1 MKIKTLQIHK
11 RSVNGFSDI
20 QDKYYYNRE
29 KGVFAISDG
38 ATQGFK
44 SEIWA
49 EILVNNFVQHP
60 EFEVEKLLIDLEKY
74 AQDFSEIK
82 FEPNPNSAL
91 RMLELRKIADGSY
104 ATFIGIEV
112 GKDTLKYIS
121 SGDVC
126 GFVKTIDGLQSFPFS
141 NVEELDRDKGFLS
154 TTRLLNHQ
162 VKPEQFRSGKLS
174 IKENDKIIL
183 MTDAVAR
190 LTLRDNN
197 IIDKILHL
205 EDFESFKDYIISEWE
220 AKRLEE
226 DDITICV
233 IEPNAKSEEQNIY
246 PPRDFTFPKVETLSK
261 ILNPNLNKDG
271 DMEKI
276 IYYLKPL
283 QEKIIKIDKDIQVIK
298 KILLSGIIFIII
310 LFIGLFIF
318 FCKYLDKVEKEAEKY
333 FLRQENIQKSMNTEL
348 EHFNKELIIIKED
361 ISSLRD
367 SLKSNKNDSIKM
379 NINNQNK

>member
-11 RSVNGFSDI
+11 RSVSGFSDI
-20 QDKYYYNRE
+20 QDKYCYSEE
-29 KGVFAISDG
+29 KGIIAISDG

-49 EILVNNFVQHP
+49 EMLVNNFVQNP
-60 EFEVEKLLIDLEKY
+60 EFEIEKFLIDLEKY
-74 AQDFSEIK
+74 AQDFSEIE
-82 FEPNPNSAL
+82 FEPNPNPAL
-91 RMLELRKIADGSY
+91 RILELRKIADGSY
-104 ATFIGIEV
+104 ATFMGIEV
-112 GKDTLKYIS
+112 RKDTLRYVS

-126 GFVKTIDGLQSFPFS
+126 GFVKTTDGLQSFPFS
-141 NVEELDRDKGFLS
+141 NVEELDKDKGFLS

-162 VKPEQFRSGKLS
+162 VKQEQFRSGKLS

-233 IEPNAKSEEQNIY
+233 IEPNAKSEEQNIH
-246 PPRDFTFPKVETLSK
+246 PPKDFSFPKVETPIINFNNDFK
-261 ILNPNLNKDG
+261 DKNKE
-271 DMEKI
+271 EKQQYEQDI
-276 IYYLKPL
+276 IVSDL
-283 QEKIIKIDKDIQVIK
+283 QKKHKVSK
-298 KILLSGIIFIII
+298 KILGYATII
-310 LFIGLFIF
+310 LMLFILGIG
-318 FCKYLDKVEKEAEKY
+318 YLLYSGK
-333 FLRQENIQKSMNTEL
+333 IQKRIN
-348 EHFNKELIIIKED
+348 IKEKAF
-361 ISSLRD
+361 IEKPQVKLE
-367 SLKSNKNDSIKM
+367 KNIDTIKTDT
-379 NINNQNK
+379 K

>member
-11 RSVNGFSDI
+11 RSVSGFSDI
-20 QDKYYYNRE
+20 QDKYCYSEE
-29 KGVFAISDG
+29 KGVIAISDG

-49 EILVNNFVQHP
+49 EMLANNFVQNP
-60 EFEVEKLLIDLEKY
+60 EFEIEKFLIDLEKY
-74 AQDFSEIK
+74 AQDFSEIE
-82 FEPNPNSAL
+82 FEPNPNPAL

-104 ATFIGIEV
+104 ATFMGIEV
-112 GKDTLKYIS
+112 RKDTLRYVS

-126 GFVKTIDGLQSFPFS
+126 GFVKITDGLQSFPFS
-141 NVEELDRDKGFLS
+141 NVEELDKDKGFLS

-183 MTDAVAR
+183 MTDAVTR

-233 IEPNAKSEEQNIY
+233 IEPNAKSEEQNIH
-246 PPRDFTFPKVETLSK
+246 PPKDFSFPKVETPIINFNNDFK
-261 ILNPNLNKDG
+261 DKNKE
-271 DMEKI
+271 EKQQYERDI
-276 IYYLKPL
+276 IVSDL
-283 QEKIIKIDKDIQVIK
+283 QKKHKVSEKTLGYVTIGLV
-298 KILLSGIIFIII
+298 
-310 LFIGLFIF
+310 LFILGIG
-318 FCKYLDKVEKEAEKY
+318 YLLYSGK
-333 FLRQENIQKSMNTEL
+333 IQKRIN
-348 EHFNKELIIIKED
+348 IKEKAF
-361 ISSLRD
+361 IEKPQVKLE
-367 SLKSNKNDSIKM
+367 KNIDTIKTDT
-379 NINNQNK
+379 K

>member
-49 EILVNNFVQHP
+49 EMLVNNFVQNP
-60 EFEVEKLLIDLEKY
+60 EFEIEKFLIDLEKY

-233 IEPNAKSEEQNIY
+233 IEPNAKSDEQNIY
-246 PPRDFTFPKVETLSK
+246 PPRDFTFPKVETPIIDINFNNDFKDKSMEGIKKHLYEQDIIISDLQKKYRVLEK
-261 ILNPNLNKDG
+261 ILG
-271 DMEKI
+271 CT
-276 IYYLKPL
+276 
-283 QEKIIKIDKDIQVIK
+283 
-298 KILLSGIIFIII
+298 III
-310 LFIGLFIF
+310 LVLFILGIG
-318 FCKYLDKVEKEAEKY
+318 YLLYSGK
-333 FLRQENIQKSMNTEL
+333 IQKRIN
-348 EHFNKELIIIKED
+348 IKEKAL
-361 ISSLRD
+361 IEKPQVKLE
-367 SLKSNKNDSIKM
+367 KNIDTIKTDT
-379 NINNQNK
+379 K

>member
-11 RSVNGFSDI
+11 RSVSGFSDI
-20 QDKYYYNRE
+20 QDKYCYNGE
-29 KGVFAISDG
+29 KGVIAISDG

-49 EILVNNFVQHP
+49 EMLVNNFVQNP
-60 EFEVEKLLIDLEKY
+60 EFEIEKFLIDLEKY
-74 AQDFSEIK
+74 AQDFSEIE
-82 FEPNPNSAL
+82 FEPNPNPAL

-104 ATFIGIEV
+104 ATFMGIEV
-112 GKDTLKYIS
+112 REDTLRYVS

-126 GFVKTIDGLQSFPFS
+126 GFVKITDGLQSFPFS
-141 NVEELDRDKGFLS
+141 NVEELDKDKGFLS

-233 IEPNAKSEEQNIY
+233 IEPNAKSEEQNIH
-246 PPRDFTFPKVETLSK
+246 PPKDFSFPKVETP
-261 ILNPNLNKDG
+261 IINLNNDFKDKNKE
-271 DMEKI
+271 EKQQYERDI
-276 IYYLKPL
+276 IVSDL
-283 QEKIIKIDKDIQVIK
+283 QKKHKISEKTLGYVTIGLV
-298 KILLSGIIFIII
+298 
-310 LFIGLFIF
+310 LFILGIG
-318 FCKYLDKVEKEAEKY
+318 YLLYSGK
-333 FLRQENIQKSMNTEL
+333 IQKRIN
-348 EHFNKELIIIKED
+348 IKEKAF
-361 ISSLRD
+361 IEKPQVKLE
-367 SLKSNKNDSIKM
+367 KNIDTIKTDT
-379 NINNQNK
+379 K

>member
-11 RSVNGFSDI
+11 RSVSGFSDI
-20 QDKYYYNRE
+20 QDKYCYSEE
-29 KGVFAISDG
+29 KGVIAISDG

-49 EILVNNFVQHP
+49 EMLVNNFVQNP
-60 EFEVEKLLIDLEKY
+60 EFEIEKFLIDLEKY
-74 AQDFSEIK
+74 AQNFSEIE
-82 FEPNPNSAL
+82 FEPNPNPAL

-126 GFVKTIDGLQSFPFS
+126 GFVKITDGLQSFPFS
-141 NVEELDRDKGFLS
+141 NVEELDKDKGFLS

-233 IEPNAKSEEQNIY
+233 IEPNAKSEEQNIH
-246 PPRDFTFPKVETLSK
+246 PPKDFSFPKVETP
-261 ILNPNLNKDG
+261 IINLNNDFKDKNKE
-271 DMEKI
+271 EKQQYERDI
-276 IYYLKPL
+276 IVSDL
-283 QEKIIKIDKDIQVIK
+283 QKKHKISEKTLGYVTIGLV
-298 KILLSGIIFIII
+298 
-310 LFIGLFIF
+310 LFILGIG
-318 FCKYLDKVEKEAEKY
+318 YLLYSGK
-333 FLRQENIQKSMNTEL
+333 IQKRIN
-348 EHFNKELIIIKED
+348 IKEKAF
-361 ISSLRD
+361 IEKPQVKLE
-367 SLKSNKNDSIKM
+367 KNIDTIKTDT
-379 NINNQNK
+379 K

>member
-11 RSVNGFSDI
+11 CSVSGFSDI
-20 QDKYYYNRE
+20 QDKYCYSEE
-29 KGVFAISDG
+29 KGVIAISDG

-49 EILVNNFVQHP
+49 EMLVNNFVQNP
-60 EFEVEKLLIDLEKY
+60 EFEIEKFLIDLEKY
-74 AQDFSEIK
+74 AQDFSEIE
-82 FEPNPNSAL
+82 FEPNPNPAL
-91 RMLELRKIADGSY
+91 RMLELRTIADGSY
-104 ATFIGIEV
+104 ATFMGIEV
-112 GKDTLKYIS
+112 RKDTLRYVS

-126 GFVKTIDGLQSFPFS
+126 GFVKTTDGLQSFPFS
-141 NVEELDRDKGFLS
+141 NVEELDKDKGFLS

-162 VKPEQFRSGKLS
+162 VKQEQFRSGKLS

-233 IEPNAKSEEQNIY
+233 IEPNAKSEEQNIH
-246 PPRDFTFPKVETLSK
+246 PPKDFSFPKVETPIINFNNDFK
-261 ILNPNLNKDG
+261 DKNKE
-271 DMEKI
+271 EKQQYERDI
-276 IYYLKPL
+276 IVSDL
-283 QEKIIKIDKDIQVIK
+283 QKKHKVSK
-298 KILLSGIIFIII
+298 KILGYATII
-310 LFIGLFIF
+310 LVLFILGIG
-318 FCKYLDKVEKEAEKY
+318 YLLYSGK
-333 FLRQENIQKSMNTEL
+333 IQKRIN
-348 EHFNKELIIIKED
+348 IKEKAF
-361 ISSLRD
+361 IEKPQVKLE
-367 SLKSNKNDSIKM
+367 KNIDTIKTDT
-379 NINNQNK
+379 K

>member
-11 RSVNGFSDI
+11 RSVSGFSDI
-20 QDKYYYNRE
+20 QDKYCYSEE
-29 KGVFAISDG
+29 KGVIAISDG

-49 EILVNNFVQHP
+49 EMLVNNFVQNP
-60 EFEVEKLLIDLEKY
+60 EFEIEKFLIDLEKY
-74 AQDFSEIK
+74 AQDFSEIE
-82 FEPNPNSAL
+82 FEPNPNPAL

-104 ATFIGIEV
+104 ATFMGIEV
-112 GKDTLKYIS
+112 REDTLRYVS

-126 GFVKTIDGLQSFPFS
+126 GFVKITDGLQSFLFS
-141 NVEELDRDKGFLS
+141 NVEELDKDKGFLS
-154 TTRLLNHQ
+154 TTRLLNHH

-233 IEPNAKSEEQNIY
+233 IEPNAKSEEQNIH
-246 PPRDFTFPKVETLSK
+246 PPKDFSFPKVETP
-261 ILNPNLNKDG
+261 IINLNNDFKDKNKE
-271 DMEKI
+271 EKQQYERDI
-276 IYYLKPL
+276 IVSDL
-283 QEKIIKIDKDIQVIK
+283 QKKHKVSEKTLGYVTIGLV
-298 KILLSGIIFIII
+298 
-310 LFIGLFIF
+310 LFILGIG
-318 FCKYLDKVEKEAEKY
+318 YLLYSGK
-333 FLRQENIQKSMNTEL
+333 IQKRIN
-348 EHFNKELIIIKED
+348 IKEKAF
-361 ISSLRD
+361 IEKPQVKLE
-367 SLKSNKNDSIKM
+367 KNIDTIKTDT
-379 NINNQNK
+379 K

>member
-11 RSVNGFSDI
+11 CSVSGFSDI
-20 QDKYYYNRE
+20 QDKYCYSEE
-29 KGVFAISDG
+29 KGVIAISDG

-49 EILVNNFVQHP
+49 EMLVNNFVQNP
-60 EFEVEKLLIDLEKY
+60 EFEIEKFLIDLEKY
-74 AQDFSEIK
+74 AQDFSEIE
-82 FEPNPNSAL
+82 FEPNPNPAL

-104 ATFIGIEV
+104 ATFMGIEV
-112 GKDTLKYIS
+112 RKDTLRYVS

-126 GFVKTIDGLQSFPFS
+126 GFVETTDGLQSFPFS
-141 NVEELDRDKGFLS
+141 NVEELDKDKGFLS

-162 VKPEQFRSGKLS
+162 VKQEQFRSGKLS

-233 IEPNAKSEEQNIY
+233 IEPNAKSEEQNIH
-246 PPRDFTFPKVETLSK
+246 PPKDFSFPKVETPIINFNNDFK
-261 ILNPNLNKDG
+261 DKNKE
-271 DMEKI
+271 EKQQYERDI
-276 IYYLKPL
+276 IVSDL
-283 QEKIIKIDKDIQVIK
+283 QKKHKVSK
-298 KILLSGIIFIII
+298 KILGYATII
-310 LFIGLFIF
+310 LVLFILGIG
-318 FCKYLDKVEKEAEKY
+318 YLLYSGK
-333 FLRQENIQKSMNTEL
+333 IQKRIN
-348 EHFNKELIIIKED
+348 IKEKAF
-361 ISSLRD
+361 IEKPQVKLE
-367 SLKSNKNDSIKM
+367 KNIDTIKTDT
-379 NINNQNK
+379 K

>member
-11 RSVNGFSDI
+11 RSVSGFSDI
-20 QDKYYYNRE
+20 QDKYCYSEE
-29 KGVFAISDG
+29 KGVIAISDG

-49 EILVNNFVQHP
+49 EMLVNNFVQNP
-60 EFEVEKLLIDLEKY
+60 EFEIEKFLIDLEKY
-74 AQDFSEIK
+74 AQDFSEIE
-82 FEPNPNSAL
+82 FEPNPNPAL

-104 ATFIGIEV
+104 ATFMGIEV
-112 GKDTLKYIS
+112 RKDTLRYVS

-126 GFVKTIDGLQSFPFS
+126 GFVKTTDGLQSFPFS
-141 NVEELDRDKGFLS
+141 NVEELDKDKGFLS

-162 VKPEQFRSGKLS
+162 VKQEQFRSGKLS

-233 IEPNAKSEEQNIY
+233 IEPNAKSEEQNIH
-246 PPRDFTFPKVETLSK
+246 PPKDFSFPKVETPIINFNNDFK
-261 ILNPNLNKDG
+261 DKNKE
-271 DMEKI
+271 EKQQYERDI
-276 IYYLKPL
+276 IVSDL
-283 QEKIIKIDKDIQVIK
+283 QKKHKVSEKTLGYVTIGLV
-298 KILLSGIIFIII
+298 
-310 LFIGLFIF
+310 LFILGIG
-318 FCKYLDKVEKEAEKY
+318 YLLYSGK
-333 FLRQENIQKSMNTEL
+333 IQKRIN
-348 EHFNKELIIIKED
+348 IKEKAF
-361 ISSLRD
+361 IEKPQVKLE
-367 SLKSNKNDSIKM
+367 KNIDTIKTDT
-379 NINNQNK
+379 K

>member
-11 RSVNGFSDI
+11 RSVSGFSDI
-20 QDKYYYNRE
+20 QDKYCYSEE
-29 KGVFAISDG
+29 KGVIAISDG

-49 EILVNNFVQHP
+49 EMLVNNFVQNP
-60 EFEVEKLLIDLEKY
+60 EFEIEKFLIDLEKY
-74 AQDFSEIK
+74 AQDFSEIE
-82 FEPNPNSAL
+82 FEPNPNPAL

-104 ATFIGIEV
+104 ATFMGIEV
-112 GKDTLKYIS
+112 RKDTLRYVS

-126 GFVKTIDGLQSFPFS
+126 GFVKTTDGLQSFPFS
-141 NVEELDRDKGFLS
+141 NVEELDKDKGFLS

-233 IEPNAKSEEQNIY
+233 IEPNAKSEEQNIH
-246 PPRDFTFPKVETLSK
+246 PPKDFSFPKVETPIINFNNDFK
-261 ILNPNLNKDG
+261 DKNKE
-271 DMEKI
+271 EKQQYERDI
-276 IYYLKPL
+276 IVSDL
-283 QEKIIKIDKDIQVIK
+283 QKKHKVSK
-298 KILLSGIIFIII
+298 KILGYATII
-310 LFIGLFIF
+310 LVLFILGIG
-318 FCKYLDKVEKEAEKY
+318 YLLYSGK
-333 FLRQENIQKSMNTEL
+333 IQKRIN
-348 EHFNKELIIIKED
+348 IKEKAF
-361 ISSLRD
+361 IEKPQVKLE
-367 SLKSNKNDSIKM
+367 KNIDTIKTDT
-379 NINNQNK
+379 K

>member
-11 RSVNGFSDI
+11 CSVSGFSDI
-20 QDKYYYNRE
+20 QDKYCYSEE
-29 KGVFAISDG
+29 KGVIAISDG

-49 EILVNNFVQHP
+49 EMLVNNFVQNP
-60 EFEVEKLLIDLEKY
+60 EFEIEKFLIDLEKY
-74 AQDFSEIK
+74 AQDFSEIE
-82 FEPNPNSAL
+82 FEPNPNPAL
-91 RMLELRKIADGSY
+91 RMLELRKIAAGSY
-104 ATFIGIEV
+104 ATFMGIEV
-112 GKDTLKYIS
+112 RKDTLRYVS

-126 GFVKTIDGLQSFPFS
+126 GFVKTTDGLQSFPFS
-141 NVEELDRDKGFLS
+141 NVEELDKDKGFLS

-162 VKPEQFRSGKLS
+162 VKQEQFRSGKLS

-233 IEPNAKSEEQNIY
+233 IEPNAKSEEQNIH
-246 PPRDFTFPKVETLSK
+246 PPKDFSFPKVEMPIINFNNDFKDKNKEEKQQYERDIIVSDLQKKHKVSEKTLGYVT
-261 ILNPNLNKDG
+261 IGL
-271 DMEKI
+271 
-276 IYYLKPL
+276 
-283 QEKIIKIDKDIQVIK
+283 V
-298 KILLSGIIFIII
+298 
-310 LFIGLFIF
+310 LFILGIG
-318 FCKYLDKVEKEAEKY
+318 YLLYSGK
-333 FLRQENIQKSMNTEL
+333 IQKRIN
-348 EHFNKELIIIKED
+348 IKEKVF
-361 ISSLRD
+361 IEKPQVKLE
-367 SLKSNKNDSIKM
+367 KNIDTIKTDT
-379 NINNQNK
+379 K

>member
-11 RSVNGFSDI
+11 CSVSGFSDI
-20 QDKYYYNRE
+20 QDKYCYSEE
-29 KGVFAISDG
+29 KGVIAISDG

-49 EILVNNFVQHP
+49 EMLVNNFVQNP
-60 EFEVEKLLIDLEKY
+60 EFEIEKFLIDLEKY
-74 AQDFSEIK
+74 AQDFSEIE
-82 FEPNPNSAL
+82 FEPNPNPAL

-104 ATFIGIEV
+104 ATFMGIEV
-112 GKDTLKYIS
+112 REDTLRYVS

-126 GFVKTIDGLQSFPFS
+126 GFVKTTDGLQSFPFS
-141 NVEELDRDKGFLS
+141 NVEELDKDKGFLS

-162 VKPEQFRSGKLS
+162 MKPEQFRSGKLS

-190 LTLRDNN
+190 LILRDNN

-233 IEPNAKSEEQNIY
+233 IEPNAKSEEQNIH
-246 PPRDFTFPKVETLSK
+246 PPKDFSFPKVETPIINFNNDFK
-261 ILNPNLNKDG
+261 DKNKE
-271 DMEKI
+271 EKQQYERDI
-276 IYYLKPL
+276 IVSDL
-283 QEKIIKIDKDIQVIK
+283 QKKHKVSEKTLGYVTIGLV
-298 KILLSGIIFIII
+298 
-310 LFIGLFIF
+310 LFILGIG
-318 FCKYLDKVEKEAEKY
+318 YLLYSGK
-333 FLRQENIQKSMNTEL
+333 IQKRIN
-348 EHFNKELIIIKED
+348 IKEKAF
-361 ISSLRD
+361 IEKPQVKLE
-367 SLKSNKNDSIKM
+367 KNIDTIKTDT
-379 NINNQNK
+379 K

>member
-11 RSVNGFSDI
+11 RSVSGFSDI
-20 QDKYYYNRE
+20 QDKYCYSEE
-29 KGVFAISDG
+29 KGVIAISDG

-49 EILVNNFVQHP
+49 EMLVNNFVQNP
-60 EFEVEKLLIDLEKY
+60 EFEIEKFLIDLEKY
-74 AQDFSEIK
+74 AQDFSEIE
-82 FEPNPNSAL
+82 FEPNPNPAL

-104 ATFIGIEV
+104 ATFMGIEV
-112 GKDTLKYIS
+112 RKDTLRYVS

-126 GFVKTIDGLQSFPFS
+126 GFVKITDGLQSFPFS
-141 NVEELDRDKGFLS
+141 NVEELDKDKGFLS

-233 IEPNAKSEEQNIY
+233 IEPNAKSEEQNIH
-246 PPRDFTFPKVETLSK
+246 PPKDFSFPKVETPIINFNNDFKDKNKEEKQQYERDIIVSDLQKKHK
-261 ILNPNLNKDG
+261 IS
-271 DMEKI
+271 EKTLGYVTI
-276 IYYLKPL
+276 GL
-283 QEKIIKIDKDIQVIK
+283 V
-298 KILLSGIIFIII
+298 
-310 LFIGLFIF
+310 LFILGIG
-318 FCKYLDKVEKEAEKY
+318 YLLYSGK
-333 FLRQENIQKSMNTEL
+333 IQKRIN
-348 EHFNKELIIIKED
+348 IKEKAF
-361 ISSLRD
+361 IEKPQVKLE
-367 SLKSNKNDSIKM
+367 KNIDTIKTDT
-379 NINNQNK
+379 K

>member
-11 RSVNGFSDI
+11 CSVSGFSDI
-20 QDKYYYNRE
+20 QDKYCYSEE
-29 KGVFAISDG
+29 KGIIAISDG

-49 EILVNNFVQHP
+49 EMLVNNFVQNP
-60 EFEVEKLLIDLEKY
+60 EFEIEKFLIDLEKY
-74 AQDFSEIK
+74 AQDFSEIE
-82 FEPNPNSAL
+82 FEPNPNPAL
-91 RMLELRKIADGSY
+91 RILELRKIADGSY
-104 ATFIGIEV
+104 ATFMGIEV
-112 GKDTLKYIS
+112 RKDTLRYVS

-126 GFVKTIDGLQSFPFS
+126 GFVKTTDGLQSFPFS
-141 NVEELDRDKGFLS
+141 NVEELDKDKGFLS

-162 VKPEQFRSGKLS
+162 VKQEQFRSGKLS

-233 IEPNAKSEEQNIY
+233 IEPNAKSEEQNIH
-246 PPRDFTFPKVETLSK
+246 PPKDFSFPKVETPIINFNNDFK
-261 ILNPNLNKDG
+261 DKNKE
-271 DMEKI
+271 EKQQYEQDI
-276 IYYLKPL
+276 IVSDL
-283 QEKIIKIDKDIQVIK
+283 QKKHKVSK
-298 KILLSGIIFIII
+298 KILGYATII
-310 LFIGLFIF
+310 LMLFILGIG
-318 FCKYLDKVEKEAEKY
+318 YLLYSGK
-333 FLRQENIQKSMNTEL
+333 IQKRIN
-348 EHFNKELIIIKED
+348 IKEKAF
-361 ISSLRD
+361 IEKPQVKLE
-367 SLKSNKNDSIKM
+367 KNIDTIKTDT
-379 NINNQNK
+379 K

>member
-11 RSVNGFSDI
+11 CSVSGFSDI
-20 QDKYYYNRE
+20 QDKYCYNGE
-29 KGVFAISDG
+29 KGVIAISDG

-49 EILVNNFVQHP
+49 EMLVNNFVQNP
-60 EFEVEKLLIDLEKY
+60 EFEIEKFLIDLEKY
-74 AQDFSEIK
+74 AQDFSEIE
-82 FEPNPNSAL
+82 FEPNPNPAL
-91 RMLELRKIADGSY
+91 RMLEFRKIADGSY
-104 ATFIGIEV
+104 ATFMGIEV
-112 GKDTLKYIS
+112 REDTLRYVS

-126 GFVKTIDGLQSFPFS
+126 GFVKITDGLQSFPFS
-141 NVEELDRDKGFLS
+141 NVEELDKDKGFLS

-233 IEPNAKSEEQNIY
+233 IEPNAKSEEQNIH
-246 PPRDFTFPKVETLSK
+246 PPKDFSFPKVETP
-261 ILNPNLNKDG
+261 IINLNNDFKDKNKE
-271 DMEKI
+271 EKQQYERDI
-276 IYYLKPL
+276 IVSDL
-283 QEKIIKIDKDIQVIK
+283 QKKHKISEKTLGYVTIGLV
-298 KILLSGIIFIII
+298 
-310 LFIGLFIF
+310 LFILGIG
-318 FCKYLDKVEKEAEKY
+318 YLLYSGK
-333 FLRQENIQKSMNTEL
+333 IQKRIN
-348 EHFNKELIIIKED
+348 IKEKAF
-361 ISSLRD
+361 IEKPQVKLE
-367 SLKSNKNDSIKM
+367 KNIDTIKTDT
-379 NINNQNK
+379 K

>member
-11 RSVNGFSDI
+11 RSVSGFSDI
-20 QDKYYYNRE
+20 QDKYCYSEE
-29 KGVFAISDG
+29 KGVIAISDG

-44 SEIWA
+44 SEIWV
-49 EILVNNFVQHP
+49 EMLVNNFVQNP
-60 EFEVEKLLIDLEKY
+60 EFEIEKFLIDLEKY
-74 AQDFSEIK
+74 AQDFSEIE
-82 FEPNPNSAL
+82 FEPNPNPAL

-104 ATFIGIEV
+104 ATFMGIEV
-112 GKDTLKYIS
+112 QEDTLRYVS

-126 GFVKTIDGLQSFPFS
+126 GFVKTTDGLQYFPFS
-141 NVEELDRDKGFLS
+141 NVEELDKDKGFLS

-174 IKENDKIIL
+174 IKENNKIIL

-233 IEPNAKSEEQNIY
+233 IEPNAKSEEQNIH
-246 PPRDFTFPKVETLSK
+246 PPKDFSFPKVETPIINFNNDFK
-261 ILNPNLNKDG
+261 DKNKE
-271 DMEKI
+271 EKQQYERDI
-276 IYYLKPL
+276 IVSDL
-283 QEKIIKIDKDIQVIK
+283 QKKHKVSEKTLGYVTIGLV
-298 KILLSGIIFIII
+298 
-310 LFIGLFIF
+310 LFILGIG
-318 FCKYLDKVEKEAEKY
+318 YLLYSGK
-333 FLRQENIQKSMNTEL
+333 IQKRIN
-348 EHFNKELIIIKED
+348 IKEKAL
-361 ISSLRD
+361 IEKPQVKLE
-367 SLKSNKNDSIKM
+367 KNIDTIKTDT
-379 NINNQNK
+379 K

>member
-11 RSVNGFSDI
+11 RSVSGFSDI
-20 QDKYYYNRE
+20 QDKYCYSEE
-29 KGVFAISDG
+29 KGVIAISDG

-49 EILVNNFVQHP
+49 EMLVNNFVQNP
-60 EFEVEKLLIDLEKY
+60 EFEIEKFLIDLEKY
-74 AQDFSEIK
+74 AQDFSEIE
-82 FEPNPNSAL
+82 FEPNPNPAL

-104 ATFIGIEV
+104 ATFMGIEV
-112 GKDTLKYIS
+112 REDTLRYVS

-126 GFVKTIDGLQSFPFS
+126 GFVKITDGLQSFPFS
-141 NVEELDRDKGFLS
+141 NVEELDKDKGFLS

-233 IEPNAKSEEQNIY
+233 IEPNAKSEEQNIH
-246 PPRDFTFPKVETLSK
+246 PPKDFSFPKVETP
-261 ILNPNLNKDG
+261 IINLNNDFKDKNKE
-271 DMEKI
+271 EKQQYERDI
-276 IYYLKPL
+276 IVSDL
-283 QEKIIKIDKDIQVIK
+283 QKKHKVSEKTLGYVTIGLV
-298 KILLSGIIFIII
+298 
-310 LFIGLFIF
+310 LFILGIG
-318 FCKYLDKVEKEAEKY
+318 YLLYSGK
-333 FLRQENIQKSMNTEL
+333 IQKRIN
-348 EHFNKELIIIKED
+348 IKEKAF
-361 ISSLRD
+361 IEKPQVKLE
-367 SLKSNKNDSIKM
+367 KNIDTIKTDT
-379 NINNQNK
+379 K

>member
-11 RSVNGFSDI
+11 CSVSGFSDI
-20 QDKYYYNRE
+20 QDKYCYNRE
-29 KGVFAISDG
+29 KGVIAISDG

-49 EILVNNFVQHP
+49 EMLVNNFVQNP
-60 EFEVEKLLIDLEKY
+60 EFEIEKFLIDLEKY
-74 AQDFSEIK
+74 AQDFSEIE
-82 FEPNPNSAL
+82 FEPNPNPAL
-91 RMLELRKIADGSY
+91 RMLEFRKIADGSY
-104 ATFIGIEV
+104 ATFMGIEV
-112 GKDTLKYIS
+112 REDTLRYVS

-126 GFVKTIDGLQSFPFS
+126 GFVKITDGLQSFPFS
-141 NVEELDRDKGFLS
+141 NVEELDKDKGFLS

-233 IEPNAKSEEQNIY
+233 IEPNAKSEEQNIH
-246 PPRDFTFPKVETLSK
+246 PPKDFSFPKVETP
-261 ILNPNLNKDG
+261 IINLNNDFKDKNKE
-271 DMEKI
+271 EKQQYERDI
-276 IYYLKPL
+276 IVSDL
-283 QEKIIKIDKDIQVIK
+283 QKKHKISEKTLGYVTIGLV
-298 KILLSGIIFIII
+298 
-310 LFIGLFIF
+310 LFILGIG
-318 FCKYLDKVEKEAEKY
+318 YLLYSGK
-333 FLRQENIQKSMNTEL
+333 IQKRIN
-348 EHFNKELIIIKED
+348 IKEKAF
-361 ISSLRD
+361 IEKPQVKLE
-367 SLKSNKNDSIKM
+367 KNIDTIKTDT
-379 NINNQNK
+379 K

>member
-11 RSVNGFSDI
+11 RSVSGFSDI
-20 QDKYYYNRE
+20 QDKYCYSEE
-29 KGVFAISDG
+29 KGVIAISDG

-49 EILVNNFVQHP
+49 EMLVNNFVQNP
-60 EFEVEKLLIDLEKY
+60 EFEIEKFLIDLEKY
-74 AQDFSEIK
+74 AQDFSEIE
-82 FEPNPNSAL
+82 FEPNPNPAL

-104 ATFIGIEV
+104 ATFMGIEV
-112 GKDTLKYIS
+112 REDTLRYVS

-126 GFVKTIDGLQSFPFS
+126 GFVKITDGLQSFPFS
-141 NVEELDRDKGFLS
+141 NVEELDKDKGFLS

-233 IEPNAKSEEQNIY
+233 IEPNAKSEEQNIH
-246 PPRDFTFPKVETLSK
+246 PPKDFSFPKVETP
-261 ILNPNLNKDG
+261 IINLNNDFKDKNKE
-271 DMEKI
+271 EKQQYERDI
-276 IYYLKPL
+276 IVSDL
-283 QEKIIKIDKDIQVIK
+283 QKKHKISEKTLGYVTIGLV
-298 KILLSGIIFIII
+298 
-310 LFIGLFIF
+310 LFILGIG
-318 FCKYLDKVEKEAEKY
+318 YLLYSGK
-333 FLRQENIQKSMNTEL
+333 IQKRIN
-348 EHFNKELIIIKED
+348 IKEKAF
-361 ISSLRD
+361 IEKPQVKLE
-367 SLKSNKNDSIKM
+367 KNIDTIKTDT
-379 NINNQNK
+379 K

>member
-11 RSVNGFSDI
+11 CSVSGFSDI
-20 QDKYYYNRE
+20 QDKYCYSEE
-29 KGVFAISDG
+29 KGVIAISDG

-49 EILVNNFVQHP
+49 EMLVNNFVQNP
-60 EFEVEKLLIDLEKY
+60 EFEIEKFLIDLEKY
-74 AQDFSEIK
+74 AQDFSEIE
-82 FEPNPNSAL
+82 FEPNPNPAL

-104 ATFIGIEV
+104 ATFMGIEV
-112 GKDTLKYIS
+112 REDTLRYVS

-126 GFVKTIDGLQSFPFS
+126 GFVKTTDGLQSFPFS
-141 NVEELDRDKGFLS
+141 NVEELDKDKGFLS

-233 IEPNAKSEEQNIY
+233 IEPNAKSEEQNIH
-246 PPRDFTFPKVETLSK
+246 PPKDFSFPKVETP
-261 ILNPNLNKDG
+261 IINLNNDFKDKNKE
-271 DMEKI
+271 EKQQYERDI
-276 IYYLKPL
+276 IVSDL
-283 QEKIIKIDKDIQVIK
+283 QKKHKISEKTLGYVTIGLV
-298 KILLSGIIFIII
+298 
-310 LFIGLFIF
+310 LFILGIG
-318 FCKYLDKVEKEAEKY
+318 YLLYSGK
-333 FLRQENIQKSMNTEL
+333 IQKRIN
-348 EHFNKELIIIKED
+348 IKEKAF
-361 ISSLRD
+361 IEKPQVKLE
-367 SLKSNKNDSIKM
+367 KNIDTIKTDT
-379 NINNQNK
+379 K

>member
-11 RSVNGFSDI
+11 RSVSGFSDI
-20 QDKYYYNRE
+20 QDKYCYSEE
-29 KGVFAISDG
+29 KGVIAISDG

-49 EILVNNFVQHP
+49 EMLVNNFVQNP
-60 EFEVEKLLIDLEKY
+60 EFEIEKFLIDLEKY
-74 AQDFSEIK
+74 AQDFSEIE
-82 FEPNPNSAL
+82 FEPNPNPAL

-104 ATFIGIEV
+104 ATFMGIEV
-112 GKDTLKYIS
+112 REDTLRYVS

-126 GFVKTIDGLQSFPFS
+126 GFVKITDGLQSFPFS
-141 NVEELDRDKGFLS
+141 NVEELDKDKGFLS

-174 IKENDKIIL
+174 IKENNKIIL

-233 IEPNAKSEEQNIY
+233 IEPNAKSEEQNIH
-246 PPRDFTFPKVETLSK
+246 PPKDFSFPKVETP
-261 ILNPNLNKDG
+261 IINLNNDFKDKNKE
-271 DMEKI
+271 EKQQYERDI
-276 IYYLKPL
+276 IVSDL
-283 QEKIIKIDKDIQVIK
+283 QKKHKISEKTLGYVTIGLV
-298 KILLSGIIFIII
+298 
-310 LFIGLFIF
+310 LFILGIG
-318 FCKYLDKVEKEAEKY
+318 YLLYSGK
-333 FLRQENIQKSMNTEL
+333 IQKRIN
-348 EHFNKELIIIKED
+348 IKEKAL
-361 ISSLRD
+361 IEKPQVKLE
-367 SLKSNKNDSIKM
+367 KNIDTIKTDT
-379 NINNQNK
+379 K

>member
-49 EILVNNFVQHP
+49 EMLVNNFVQHP

-126 GFVKTIDGLQSFPFS
+126 GFVKTTDGLQSFPFS

-233 IEPNAKSEEQNIY
+233 IEPNAKSEEQNIH
-246 PPRDFTFPKVETLSK
+246 PPKDFSFPKVETPIINFNNDFK
-261 ILNPNLNKDG
+261 DKNKE
-271 DMEKI
+271 EKQQYERDI
-276 IYYLKPL
+276 IVSDL
-283 QEKIIKIDKDIQVIK
+283 QKKHKVSK
-298 KILLSGIIFIII
+298 KILGYATII
-310 LFIGLFIF
+310 LVLFILGIG
-318 FCKYLDKVEKEAEKY
+318 YLLYSGK
-333 FLRQENIQKSMNTEL
+333 IQKRIN
-348 EHFNKELIIIKED
+348 IKEKAF
-361 ISSLRD
+361 IEKPQVKLE
-367 SLKSNKNDSIKM
+367 KNIDTIKTDT
-379 NINNQNK
+379 K

>member
-11 RSVNGFSDI
+11 RSVSGFSDI
-20 QDKYYYNRE
+20 QDKYCYSEE
-29 KGVFAISDG
+29 KGVIAISDG

-49 EILVNNFVQHP
+49 EMLVNNFVQNP
-60 EFEVEKLLIDLEKY
+60 EFEIEKFLIDLEKY
-74 AQDFSEIK
+74 AQDFSEIE
-82 FEPNPNSAL
+82 FEPNPNPAL

-104 ATFIGIEV
+104 ATFMGIEV
-112 GKDTLKYIS
+112 RKDTLRYVS

-126 GFVKTIDGLQSFPFS
+126 GFVKTTDGLQSFPFS
-141 NVEELDRDKGFLS
+141 NVEELDKDKGFLS

-162 VKPEQFRSGKLS
+162 VKQEQFRSGKLS

-233 IEPNAKSEEQNIY
+233 IEPNTKSEEQNIH
-246 PPRDFTFPKVETLSK
+246 PPKDFSFPKVEMPIINCNNDFKDKNKEEKQQYERDIIVSDLQKKHKVSEKTLGYVT
-261 ILNPNLNKDG
+261 IGL
-271 DMEKI
+271 
-276 IYYLKPL
+276 
-283 QEKIIKIDKDIQVIK
+283 V
-298 KILLSGIIFIII
+298 
-310 LFIGLFIF
+310 LFILGIG
-318 FCKYLDKVEKEAEKY
+318 YLLYSGK
-333 FLRQENIQKSMNTEL
+333 IQKRIN
-348 EHFNKELIIIKED
+348 IKEKVF
-361 ISSLRD
+361 IEKPQVKLE
-367 SLKSNKNDSIKM
+367 KNIDTIKTDT
-379 NINNQNK
+379 K

>member
-11 RSVNGFSDI
+11 CSVSGFSDI
-20 QDKYYYNRE
+20 QDKYCYSEE
-29 KGVFAISDG
+29 KGVIAISDG

-49 EILVNNFVQHP
+49 EMLVNNFVQNP
-60 EFEVEKLLIDLEKY
+60 EFEIEKFLIDLEKY
-74 AQDFSEIK
+74 AQDFSEIE
-82 FEPNPNSAL
+82 FEPNPNPAL

-104 ATFIGIEV
+104 ATFMGIEV
-112 GKDTLKYIS
+112 RKDTLRYVS

-126 GFVKTIDGLQSFPFS
+126 GFVKTTDGLQSFPFS

-233 IEPNAKSEEQNIY
+233 IEPNAKSEEQNIH
-246 PPRDFTFPKVETLSK
+246 PPKDFSFPKVETPIINFNNDFK
-261 ILNPNLNKDG
+261 DKNKE
-271 DMEKI
+271 EKQQYERDI
-276 IYYLKPL
+276 IVSDL
-283 QEKIIKIDKDIQVIK
+283 QKKHKVSK
-298 KILLSGIIFIII
+298 KILGYATII
-310 LFIGLFIF
+310 LVLFILGIG
-318 FCKYLDKVEKEAEKY
+318 YLLYSGK
-333 FLRQENIQKSMNTEL
+333 IQKRIN
-348 EHFNKELIIIKED
+348 IKEKAF
-361 ISSLRD
+361 IEKPQVKLE
-367 SLKSNKNDSIKM
+367 KNIDTIKTDT
-379 NINNQNK
+379 K

>member
-49 EILVNNFVQHP
+49 EMLVNNFVQNP
-60 EFEVEKLLIDLEKY
+60 EFEIEKFLIDLEKY
-74 AQDFSEIK
+74 AQDVSEIE
-82 FEPNPNSAL
+82 FEPNPNPAL

-104 ATFIGIEV
+104 ATFMGIEV
-112 GKDTLKYIS
+112 REDTLRYVS

-126 GFVKTIDGLQSFPFS
+126 GFVKITDGLQSFPFS
-141 NVEELDRDKGFLS
+141 NVEELDKDKGFLS

-233 IEPNAKSEEQNIY
+233 IEPNAKSEEQNIH
-246 PPRDFTFPKVETLSK
+246 PPKDFSFPKVETP
-261 ILNPNLNKDG
+261 IINLNNDFKDKNKE
-271 DMEKI
+271 EKQQYERDI
-276 IYYLKPL
+276 IVSDL
-283 QEKIIKIDKDIQVIK
+283 QKKHKISEKTLGYVTIGLV
-298 KILLSGIIFIII
+298 
-310 LFIGLFIF
+310 LFILGIG
-318 FCKYLDKVEKEAEKY
+318 YLLYSGK
-333 FLRQENIQKSMNTEL
+333 IQKRIN
-348 EHFNKELIIIKED
+348 IKEKAF
-361 ISSLRD
+361 IEKPQVKLE
-367 SLKSNKNDSIKM
+367 KNIDTIKTDT
-379 NINNQNK
+379 K

>member
-11 RSVNGFSDI
+11 CSVSGFSDI
-20 QDKYYYNRE
+20 QDKYCYSEE
-29 KGVFAISDG
+29 KGVIAISDG

-49 EILVNNFVQHP
+49 EMLVNNFVQNP
-60 EFEVEKLLIDLEKY
+60 EFEIEKFLIDLEKY
-74 AQDFSEIK
+74 AQDFSEIE
-82 FEPNPNSAL
+82 FEPNPNPAL

-104 ATFIGIEV
+104 ATFMGIEV
-112 GKDTLKYIS
+112 RKDTLRYVS

-126 GFVKTIDGLQSFPFS
+126 GFVKTTDGLQSFPFS
-141 NVEELDRDKGFLS
+141 NVEELDKDKGFLS

-162 VKPEQFRSGKLS
+162 VKQEQFRSGKLS

-233 IEPNAKSEEQNIY
+233 IEPNAKSEEQNIH
-246 PPRDFTFPKVETLSK
+246 PPKDFSFPKVEMPIINFNNDFK
-261 ILNPNLNKDG
+261 DKNKE
-271 DMEKI
+271 EKQQYERDI
-276 IYYLKPL
+276 IVSDL
-283 QEKIIKIDKDIQVIK
+283 QKKHKVSK
-298 KILLSGIIFIII
+298 KILGYATII
-310 LFIGLFIF
+310 LVLFILGIG
-318 FCKYLDKVEKEAEKY
+318 YLLYSGK
-333 FLRQENIQKSMNTEL
+333 IQKRIN
-348 EHFNKELIIIKED
+348 IKEKAF
-361 ISSLRD
+361 IEKPQVKLE
-367 SLKSNKNDSIKM
+367 KNIDTIKTDT
-379 NINNQNK
+379 K

>member
-11 RSVNGFSDI
+11 RSVSGFSDI
-20 QDKYYYNRE
+20 QDKYCYSEE
-29 KGVFAISDG
+29 KGVIAISDG

-49 EILVNNFVQHP
+49 EMLVNNFVQNP
-60 EFEVEKLLIDLEKY
+60 EFEIEKFLIDLEKY
-74 AQDFSEIK
+74 AQDFSEIE
-82 FEPNPNSAL
+82 FEPNPNPAL

-104 ATFIGIEV
+104 ATFMGIEV
-112 GKDTLKYIS
+112 REDTLRYVS

-126 GFVKTIDGLQSFPFS
+126 GFVKITDGLQSFPFS
-141 NVEELDRDKGFLS
+141 NVEELDKDKGFLS

-233 IEPNAKSEEQNIY
+233 IEPNAKSEEQNIH
-246 PPRDFTFPKVETLSK
+246 PPKDFSFPKVETPIINFNNDFKDKNKEEKQQYERDIIVSDLQKKHK
-261 ILNPNLNKDG
+261 IS
-271 DMEKI
+271 EKTLGYVTI
-276 IYYLKPL
+276 GL
-283 QEKIIKIDKDIQVIK
+283 V
-298 KILLSGIIFIII
+298 
-310 LFIGLFIF
+310 LFILGIG
-318 FCKYLDKVEKEAEKY
+318 YLLYSGK
-333 FLRQENIQKSMNTEL
+333 IQKRIN
-348 EHFNKELIIIKED
+348 IKEKAF
-361 ISSLRD
+361 IEKPQVKLE
-367 SLKSNKNDSIKM
+367 KNIDTIKTDT
-379 NINNQNK
+379 K

>member
-11 RSVNGFSDI
+11 RSVSGFSDI
-20 QDKYYYNRE
+20 QDKYCYSEE
-29 KGVFAISDG
+29 KGVIAISDG

-49 EILVNNFVQHP
+49 EMLVNNFVQNP
-60 EFEVEKLLIDLEKY
+60 EFEIEKFLIDLEKY
-74 AQDFSEIK
+74 AQDFSEIE
-82 FEPNPNSAL
+82 FEPNPNPAL

-104 ATFIGIEV
+104 ATFMGIEV
-112 GKDTLKYIS
+112 REDTLRYVS

-126 GFVKTIDGLQSFPFS
+126 GFVKITDGLQSFPFS
-141 NVEELDRDKGFLS
+141 NVEELDKDKGFLS

-233 IEPNAKSEEQNIY
+233 IEPNAKSEEQNIH
-246 PPRDFTFPKVETLSK
+246 PPKDFSFPKVETPIINFNNDFK
-261 ILNPNLNKDG
+261 DKNKK
-271 DMEKI
+271 EKQQYERDI
-276 IYYLKPL
+276 IVSDL
-283 QEKIIKIDKDIQVIK
+283 QKKHKVSEKTLGYVTIGLV
-298 KILLSGIIFIII
+298 
-310 LFIGLFIF
+310 LFILGIG
-318 FCKYLDKVEKEAEKY
+318 YLLYSGK
-333 FLRQENIQKSMNTEL
+333 IQKRIN
-348 EHFNKELIIIKED
+348 IKEKAF
-361 ISSLRD
+361 IEKPQVKLE
-367 SLKSNKNDSIKM
+367 KNIDTIKTDT
-379 NINNQNK
+379 K

>member
-11 RSVNGFSDI
+11 RSVSGFSDI
-20 QDKYYYNRE
+20 QDKYCYSEE
-29 KGVFAISDG
+29 KGVIAISDG

-49 EILVNNFVQHP
+49 EMLVNNFVQNP
-60 EFEVEKLLIDLEKY
+60 EFEIEKFLIDLEKY
-74 AQDFSEIK
+74 AQDFSEIE
-82 FEPNPNSAL
+82 FEPNPNPAL

-104 ATFIGIEV
+104 ATFMGIEV
-112 GKDTLKYIS
+112 RKDTLRYVS

-126 GFVKTIDGLQSFPFS
+126 GFVKTTDGLQSFPFS
-141 NVEELDRDKGFLS
+141 NVEELDKDKGFLS

-233 IEPNAKSEEQNIY
+233 IEPNAKSEEQNIH
-246 PPRDFTFPKVETLSK
+246 PPKDFSFPKVETPIINFNNDFK
-261 ILNPNLNKDG
+261 DKNKE
-271 DMEKI
+271 EKQQYERDI
-276 IYYLKPL
+276 IVSDL
-283 QEKIIKIDKDIQVIK
+283 QKKHKVSEKTLGYVTIGLV
-298 KILLSGIIFIII
+298 
-310 LFIGLFIF
+310 LFILGIG
-318 FCKYLDKVEKEAEKY
+318 YLLYSGK
-333 FLRQENIQKSMNTEL
+333 IQKRIN
-348 EHFNKELIIIKED
+348 IKEKAF
-361 ISSLRD
+361 IEKPQVKLE
-367 SLKSNKNDSIKM
+367 KNIDTIKTDT
-379 NINNQNK
+379 K

>member
-1 MKIKTLQIHK
+1 MKIKILQIHK
-11 RSVNGFSDI
+11 HSVSGFSDI
-20 QDKYYYNRE
+20 QDKYCYSEE
-29 KGVFAISDG
+29 KGVIAISDG

-49 EILVNNFVQHP
+49 EMLVNNFVQNP
-60 EFEVEKLLIDLEKY
+60 EFEIEKFLIDLEKY
-74 AQDFSEIK
+74 AQDFSEIE
-82 FEPNPNSAL
+82 FEPNPNPAL

-104 ATFIGIEV
+104 ATFMGIEV
-112 GKDTLKYIS
+112 RKDTLRYVS

-126 GFVKTIDGLQSFPFS
+126 GFVKTTDGLQSFPFS
-141 NVEELDRDKGFLS
+141 NVEELDKDKGFLS

-162 VKPEQFRSGKLS
+162 VKQEQFRSGKLS

-233 IEPNAKSEEQNIY
+233 IEPNAKSEEQNIH
-246 PPRDFTFPKVETLSK
+246 PPKDFSFPKVETPIINFNNDFK
-261 ILNPNLNKDG
+261 DKNKE
-271 DMEKI
+271 EKQQYERDI
-276 IYYLKPL
+276 IVSDL
-283 QEKIIKIDKDIQVIK
+283 QKKHKVSEKTLGYVTIGLV
-298 KILLSGIIFIII
+298 
-310 LFIGLFIF
+310 LFILGIG
-318 FCKYLDKVEKEAEKY
+318 YLLYSGK
-333 FLRQENIQKSMNTEL
+333 IQKRIN
-348 EHFNKELIIIKED
+348 IKEKAF
-361 ISSLRD
+361 IEKPQVKLE
-367 SLKSNKNDSIKM
+367 KNIDTIKT
-379 NINNQNK
+379 NTK

>member
-11 RSVNGFSDI
+11 RSVSGFSDI
-20 QDKYYYNRE
+20 QDKYCYNGE
-29 KGVFAISDG
+29 KGVIAISDG

-49 EILVNNFVQHP
+49 EMLVNNFVQNP
-60 EFEVEKLLIDLEKY
+60 EFEIEKFLIDLEKY
-74 AQDFSEIK
+74 AQDFSEIE
-82 FEPNPNSAL
+82 FEPNPNPAL

-104 ATFIGIEV
+104 ATFMGIEV
-112 GKDTLKYIS
+112 RKDTLRYVS

-126 GFVKTIDGLQSFPFS
+126 GFVKTTDGLQYFPFS
-141 NVEELDRDKGFLS
+141 NVEELDKDKGFLS

-246 PPRDFTFPKVETLSK
+246 PSRDFTFPKVETLIINFNNDFK
-261 ILNPNLNKDG
+261 DKNKE
-271 DMEKI
+271 EKQQYERDI
-276 IYYLKPL
+276 IVSDL
-283 QEKIIKIDKDIQVIK
+283 QKKHKVSEKTLGYVTIGLV
-298 KILLSGIIFIII
+298 
-310 LFIGLFIF
+310 LFILGIG
-318 FCKYLDKVEKEAEKY
+318 YLLYSGK
-333 FLRQENIQKSMNTEL
+333 IQKRIN
-348 EHFNKELIIIKED
+348 IKEKAF
-361 ISSLRD
+361 IEKPQVKLE
-367 SLKSNKNDSIKM
+367 KNIDTIKTDT
-379 NINNQNK
+379 K

>member
-11 RSVNGFSDI
+11 RSVSGFSDI
-20 QDKYYYNRE
+20 QDKYCYSEE
-29 KGVFAISDG
+29 KGVIAISDG

-49 EILVNNFVQHP
+49 EMLVNNFVQNP
-60 EFEVEKLLIDLEKY
+60 EFEIEKFLIDLEKY
-74 AQDFSEIK
+74 AQDFSEIE
-82 FEPNPNSAL
+82 FEPNPNPAL

-104 ATFIGIEV
+104 ATFMGIEV
-112 GKDTLKYIS
+112 REDTLRYVS

-126 GFVKTIDGLQSFPFS
+126 GFVKITDGLQSFPFS
-141 NVEELDRDKGFLS
+141 NVEELDKDKGFLS

-233 IEPNAKSEEQNIY
+233 IEPNAKSEEQNIH
-246 PPRDFTFPKVETLSK
+246 PPKDFSFPKVETP
-261 ILNPNLNKDG
+261 IINLNNDFKDKNKE
-271 DMEKI
+271 EKQQYERDI
-276 IYYLKPL
+276 IVSDL
-283 QEKIIKIDKDIQVIK
+283 QKKHKVSK
-298 KILLSGIIFIII
+298 KILGYATII
-310 LFIGLFIF
+310 LVLFILGIG
-318 FCKYLDKVEKEAEKY
+318 YLLYSGK
-333 FLRQENIQKSMNTEL
+333 IQKRIN
-348 EHFNKELIIIKED
+348 IKEKAF
-361 ISSLRD
+361 IEKPQVKLE
-367 SLKSNKNDSIKM
+367 KNIDTIKTDT
-379 NINNQNK
+379 K